1 VDRVIPGAEAEE
13 RIALRD
19 GQAVELHATGFSL
32 VLGGRRTFT
41 PYGEL
46 IHIAASGRGLRLG
59 TERGSLLLPRS
70 VFPDRDAP
78 HELSRRLQERLLALP
93 DGEQRQQRQQ
103 ALDRRQRSL
112 ARPRLGLVLAVL
124 CIAFYG
130 LALALPSVAL
140 EGEYWRALG
149 LTREPWRLVTSQL
162 LHEGA
167 AHLALN
173 ALGLL
178 VLGGWLERQI
188 GAARTGLVAVAAGV
202 GAMLGCA
209 LAGYERVVGA
219 SGLVMGFAG
228 ALIAL
233 ELRRP
238 DLLPALLR
246 LPRGLLVGA
255 VFADFVL
262 LSFVPNVAHGA
273 HAGGIVAGGFAAL
286 AVAPPDAAHFRT
298 GPLLRGA
305 CAAALLLVVAA
316 LGSFGYGLLDPGAA
330 AARRGAR
337 LLEEGPAPIGML
349 NNEAWLIAT
358 SGDPSEEEL
367 ELALRLARRA
377 VRATQRQEP
386 NLLDTLAEVYFQLG
400 RGEDAVET
408 IDQAIALDPDEA
420 YYREQRRRFLGE
432 RAADDRPAPPEE
444 PAPAPQEPEQEQE
457 PLELEPA
464 PDSPAIRV

>member
-1 VDRVIPGAEAEE
+1 MDRVSPGAEAEE

-32 VLGGRRTFT
+32 ALGGKRSFT

-46 IHIAASGRGLRLG
+46 IHLAVSSRGLRLG
-59 TERGSLLLPRS
+59 TERGSPLLPS
-70 VFPDRDAP
+70 SAFPDRDTP
-78 HELSRRLQERLLALP
+78 HALSRRLQDRLLALP
-93 DGEQRQQRQQ
+93 DGERRRLRME

-112 ARPRLGLVLAVL
+112 VRPMVGLVLAAL

-130 LALALPSVAL
+130 LALAVPSAAL

-149 LTREPWRLVTSQL
+149 MTREPWRLVTSQL
-162 LHEGA
+162 LHEGS

-178 VLGGWLERQI
+178 VLGGWLERQV
-188 GAARTGLVAVAAGV
+188 GAARTGLVAAAAGA

-209 LAGYERVVGA
+209 LAGYDRVVGA

-228 ALIAL
+228 GLIAL

-255 VFADFVL
+255 VAADFVL

-273 HAGGIVAGGFAAL
+273 HAGGVVAGGLAAL
-286 AVAPPDAAHFRT
+286 ALAPADAAHFH
-298 GPLLRGA
+298 PSAWLRGA
-305 CAAALLLVVAA
+305 CAAALALVVLA

-337 LLEEGPAPIGML
+337 LLQEGPVPIGML

-358 SGDPSEEEL
+358 SGDPTEEEL

-400 RGEDAVET
+400 RNEDAVET
-408 IDQAIALDPDEA
+408 IEQAIALAPDEA

-432 RAADDRPAPPEE
+432 RAADDRPEPPEQ
-444 PAPAPQEPEQEQE
+444 PAPETEEREQEE

-464 PDSPAIRV
+464 ADSPAIRV

>member
-13 RIALRD
+13 RIALRG

-32 VLGGRRTFT
+32 VLGGKRSFT

-46 IHIAASGRGLRLG
+46 IHLAASSRGLRLG
-59 TERGSLLLPRS
+59 TERGSLLLPS
-70 VFPDRDAP
+70 SAFPNQDAP

-93 DGEQRQQRQQ
+93 DGERRRLRME

-112 ARPRLGLVLAVL
+112 GRPRVGLALAAL
-124 CIAFYG
+124 SIAFYG
-130 LALALPSVAL
+130 LALALPSAAL

-167 AHLALN
+167 AHLTLN

-178 VLGGWLERQI
+178 VLGGWLERQV
-188 GAARTGLVAVAAGV
+188 GAARAGLVAAAAGV

-228 ALIAL
+228 GLIAL
-233 ELRRP
+233 ELLRP

-255 VFADFVL
+255 VLADFVL

-273 HAGGIVAGGFAAL
+273 HAGGIVAGGLAAL
-286 AVAPPDAAHFRT
+286 ALAPADAAHFRP
-298 GPLLRGA
+298 GALLRGA
-305 CAAALLLVVAA
+305 CAAALALVVAA

-337 LLEEGPAPIGML
+337 LLQEGPAPIGML

-358 SGDPSEEEL
+358 SREPTEEEL

-400 RGEDAVET
+400 RNEDAVET
-408 IDQAIALDPDEA
+408 IDQAIALDPDEV

-432 RAADDRPAPPEE
+432 RAADDRPAPPEP
-444 PAPAPQEPEQEQE
+444 PAPEAEQEEEE

-464 PDSPAIRV
+464 SDSPAIRV